1 MAESESSR
9 IADLRKTIE
18 LLSACITDIDI
29 EIDTSRKAKKS
40 ESGLIDLIKSKSEA
54 QKLREEKERE
64 LQIEL
69 AKSRHSSG
77 SSVSPSVIAHTIDG
91 NGVVNIR
98 PPEDHLL
105 KPAEGTLTYEKI
117 LELKRR

>member
-9 IADLRKTIE
+9 IADLRKTVE
-18 LLSACITDIDI
+18 LLSACISDLDI
-29 EIDTSRKAKKS
+29 EIDATRKAKKS
-40 ESGLIDLIKSKSEA
+40 DSGLIDLIKSKSEA

-64 LQIEL
+64 LQVEL

-77 SSVSPSVIAHTIDG
+77 SSVPPSVIAHTIDG

-98 PPEDHLL
+98 PPEDQLL
-105 KPAEGTLTYEKI
+105 RPAEGTLTYEKI
-117 LELKRR
+117 LESKRR